1 MMGHQSRQ
9 MAMLFVDI
17 ESLIPET
24 HLLRKIERMVSFD
37 FIYDLLAPY
46 YPATGR
52 PSVDPVSMFK
62 MLLIGYLYG
71 IKSERRLVE
80 EVQLNI
86 AYRWFC
92 GFELDDAYGKWD
104 LIEFQSGLCYNH
116 SETICHSG
124 YKRHRKSRGNVSMTR
139 SEFDRKYTSQLNPQ
153 QLAAVHAVGGAV
165 LLLAVPGSGKTTV
178 LVTRLGYM
186 LCCCGISPD
195 AILTMTYTKAATRE
209 MQKRFV
215 RLFGQ
220 DCPQVPEIRTINGVS
235 SKIIDFYARTHG
247 SGSTFTVVENE
258 GELAKIVSDLYR
270 ELSGEFATQSVIK
283 ELRKGIA
290 YVKNMMLGK
299 EDLGE
304 LDTGFDQFPE
314 FYAQYNLALRQR
326 RWMDYDDQMIYA
338 KTILE
343 NYPDILAHFQD
354 AFPYI
359 CVDEAQDT
367 SKIQHAIIQ
376 LLARKTGNLFMV
388 GDEDQSIYGFRAAY
402 PDALMQFEQTY
413 PKARVLLMEENY
425 RSTPEILHLANGFIR
440 KNTDRRP
447 KTVRPTRVSGANVHL
462 ISAADRT
469 AQYAWLLDMAAHCDG
484 QTAVLYRNNDSAL
497 PLIDLMERQG
507 LPFRCRQ
514 MDDTFFT
521 HRLVA
526 DLLDIIAFANDR
538 RNTEAFLR
546 IYYKIGCGITKKAA
560 EYACEA
566 CQRSGKTVLEELLT
580 FSPLSQYARDSA
592 AGLMDLLPQLLE
604 ETAARGLK
612 RIWTELRY
620 KDYVEQQQ
628 LDGNKF
634 EILTLLAEREADL
647 NTLVARLDCLRLLV
661 SAPPDPSSEGLILST
676 VHSSKGLEYETVY
689 LLDVLDGIL
698 PAVTEPKGPE
708 EERRYQEERRL
719 FYVAMTRAKDHLYLF
734 SCLDRSSAFIRESR
748 RELPVEKTEEDDLF
762 AALREELCGKAYYHG
777 QKGRGTVRAACEG
790 RCMIAY
796 PGGETETLTVGQMY
810 DRRRV
815 LRAAPSRTAVQG
827 KPRIAIPPAGRTAP
841 QRDRSLTSEETT
853 ALMAGAVR
861 GRKVI
866 HTAFGTGTI
875 VSCQGAVMTVQF
887 PQSGEKKFVLPDA
900 VRRGLLRYDGDD
912 SV

>member
-1 MMGHQSRQ
+1 
-9 MAMLFVDI
+9 
-17 ESLIPET
+17 
-24 HLLRKIERMVSFD
+24 
-37 FIYDLLAPY
+37 
-46 YPATGR
+46 
-52 PSVDPVSMFK
+52 
-62 MLLIGYLYG
+62 
-71 IKSERRLVE
+71 
-80 EVQLNI
+80 
-86 AYRWFC
+86 
-92 GFELDDAYGKWD
+92 
-104 LIEFQSGLCYNH
+104 
-116 SETICHSG
+116 
-124 YKRHRKSRGNVSMTR
+124 MTR

-153 QLAAVHAVGGAV
+153 QLAAVHAVDGAV

-235 SKIIDFYARTHG
+235 SKIIDFYTRTHG
-247 SGSTFTVVENE
+247 SGSAFTVVENE

-314 FYAQYNLALRQR
+314 LYAQYNLALRQR
-326 RWMDYDDQMIYA
+326 HWMDYDDQMIYA

-647 NTLVARLDCLRLLV
+647 NTLVARLDYLRMLV
-661 SAPPDPSSEGLILST
+661 SAPPEPSSEGLILST

-734 SCLDRSSAFIRESR
+734 SCLDRSSSFIRELR

-777 QKGRGTVRAACEG
+777 QKGRGTVRATCEG

-815 LRAAPSRTAVQG
+815 LRSAPSRTTVQG
-827 KPRIAIPPAGRTAP
+827 KLRVAIPPAGQTVP

-900 VRRGLLRYDGDD
+900 MRRGLLRYDSDD

>member
-1 MMGHQSRQ
+1 
-9 MAMLFVDI
+9 
-17 ESLIPET
+17 
-24 HLLRKIERMVSFD
+24 
-37 FIYDLLAPY
+37 
-46 YPATGR
+46 
-52 PSVDPVSMFK
+52 
-62 MLLIGYLYG
+62 
-71 IKSERRLVE
+71 
-80 EVQLNI
+80 
-86 AYRWFC
+86 
-92 GFELDDAYGKWD
+92 
-104 LIEFQSGLCYNH
+104 
-116 SETICHSG
+116 
-124 YKRHRKSRGNVSMTR
+124 MTR

-153 QLAAVHAVGGAV
+153 QLAAVHAVDGAV

-195 AILTMTYTKAATRE
+195 AILTMTYTKAATKE

-220 DCPQVPEIRTINGVS
+220 DCPQIPEIRTINGVS
-235 SKIIDFYARTHG
+235 SKIIDFYTRTHG
-247 SGSTFTVVENE
+247 SGSAFTVVENE

-314 FYAQYNLALRQR
+314 LYVQYNLALRQR

-447 KTVRPTRVSGANVHL
+447 KTVRPTRASGANVHL

-484 QTAVLYRNNDSAL
+484 RTAVLYRNNDSAL

-538 RNTEAFLR
+538 KNTEAFLR

-647 NTLVARLDCLRLLV
+647 NTLVARLDYLRMLV
-661 SAPPDPSSEGLILST
+661 SAPPEPSSEGLILST
-676 VHSSKGLEYETVY
+676 VHSSKGLENETVY

-734 SCLDRSSAFIRESR
+734 SCLDRSSAFIRELR

-762 AALREELCGKAYYHG
+762 AALREELCGKAYYHR

-841 QRDRSLTSEETT
+841 QRDRSLTSGETT

-866 HTAFGTGTI
+866 HTTFGTGTI

>member
-1 MMGHQSRQ
+1 
-9 MAMLFVDI
+9 
-17 ESLIPET
+17 
-24 HLLRKIERMVSFD
+24 
-37 FIYDLLAPY
+37 
-46 YPATGR
+46 
-52 PSVDPVSMFK
+52 
-62 MLLIGYLYG
+62 
-71 IKSERRLVE
+71 
-80 EVQLNI
+80 
-86 AYRWFC
+86 
-92 GFELDDAYGKWD
+92 
-104 LIEFQSGLCYNH
+104 
-116 SETICHSG
+116 
-124 YKRHRKSRGNVSMTR
+124 MTR

-153 QLAAVHAVGGAV
+153 QLAAVHAVDGAV

-195 AILTMTYTKAATRE
+195 AILTMTYTKAATKE

-220 DCPQVPEIRTINGVS
+220 DCPQIPEIRTINGVS
-235 SKIIDFYARTHG
+235 SKIIDFYTRTHG
-247 SGSTFTVVENE
+247 SGSAFTVVENE

-314 FYAQYNLALRQR
+314 LYVQYNLALRQR

-447 KTVRPTRVSGANVHL
+447 KTVRPTRASGANVHL

-484 QTAVLYRNNDSAL
+484 RTAVLYRNNDSAL

-538 RNTEAFLR
+538 KNTEAFLR

-580 FSPLSQYARDSA
+580 FSPPSQYARDSA

-647 NTLVARLDCLRLLV
+647 NTLVARLDYLRMLV
-661 SAPPDPSSEGLILST
+661 SAPPEPSSEGLILST

-734 SCLDRSSAFIRESR
+734 SCLDRSSAFIRELR

-762 AALREELCGKAYYHG
+762 AALREELCGKAYYHR

-841 QRDRSLTSEETT
+841 QRDRSLTSGETT

-866 HTAFGTGTI
+866 HTTFGTGTI

>member
-1 MMGHQSRQ
+1 
-9 MAMLFVDI
+9 
-17 ESLIPET
+17 
-24 HLLRKIERMVSFD
+24 
-37 FIYDLLAPY
+37 
-46 YPATGR
+46 
-52 PSVDPVSMFK
+52 
-62 MLLIGYLYG
+62 
-71 IKSERRLVE
+71 
-80 EVQLNI
+80 
-86 AYRWFC
+86 
-92 GFELDDAYGKWD
+92 
-104 LIEFQSGLCYNH
+104 
-116 SETICHSG
+116 
-124 YKRHRKSRGNVSMTR
+124 MTR

-195 AILTMTYTKAATRE
+195 AILTMTYTKAATKE

-220 DCPQVPEIRTINGVS
+220 DCPQIPEIRTINGVS
-235 SKIIDFYARTHG
+235 SKIIDFYTRTHG
-247 SGSTFTVVENE
+247 SGSAFTVVENE

-314 FYAQYNLALRQR
+314 LYVQYNLALRQR

-343 NYPDILAHFQD
+343 NYTDILAHFQD

-447 KTVRPTRVSGANVHL
+447 KTVRPTRASGANVHL

-484 QTAVLYRNNDSAL
+484 RTAVLYRNNDSAL

-538 RNTEAFLR
+538 KNTEAFLR

-580 FSPLSQYARDSA
+580 FSPPSQYARDSA

-647 NTLVARLDCLRLLV
+647 NTLVARLDYLRMLV
-661 SAPPDPSSEGLILST
+661 SAPPEPSSEGLILST

-734 SCLDRSSAFIRESR
+734 SCLDRSSAFIRELR

-762 AALREELCGKAYYHG
+762 AALREELCGKAYYHR

-841 QRDRSLTSEETT
+841 QRDRSLTSGETT

-866 HTAFGTGTI
+866 HTTFGTGTI

>member
-1 MMGHQSRQ
+1 
-9 MAMLFVDI
+9 
-17 ESLIPET
+17 
-24 HLLRKIERMVSFD
+24 
-37 FIYDLLAPY
+37 
-46 YPATGR
+46 
-52 PSVDPVSMFK
+52 
-62 MLLIGYLYG
+62 
-71 IKSERRLVE
+71 
-80 EVQLNI
+80 
-86 AYRWFC
+86 
-92 GFELDDAYGKWD
+92 
-104 LIEFQSGLCYNH
+104 
-116 SETICHSG
+116 
-124 YKRHRKSRGNVSMTR
+124 MTR

-195 AILTMTYTKAATRE
+195 AILTMTYTKAATKE

-220 DCPQVPEIRTINGVS
+220 DCPQIPEIRTINGVS
-235 SKIIDFYARTHG
+235 SKIIDFYTRTHG

-299 EDLGE
+299 ENIVE

-314 FYAQYNLALRQR
+314 LYAQYNLALRQR

-469 AQYAWLLDMAAHCDG
+469 AQYAWLLAMAAHCDG

-507 LPFRCRQ
+507 FPYRCRQ

-647 NTLVARLDCLRLLV
+647 NTLVARLDYLRMLV
-661 SAPPDPSSEGLILST
+661 SAPPEPSSEGLILST

-708 EERRYQEERRL
+708 EQRRYQEERRL

-734 SCLDRSSAFIRESR
+734 SCLDRGSAFIRELR

-762 AALREELCGKAYYHG
+762 AALQEELCGKAYYHG
-777 QKGRGTVRAACEG
+777 QKSRGTVRAACEG

-796 PGGETETLTVGQMY
+796 PGGETETLIIGQMY

-815 LRAAPSRTAVQG
+815 LRAAPSRTAVQE
-827 KPRIAIPPAGRTAP
+827 KLRVAIPPAGQTVP

-900 VRRGLLRYDGDD
+900 MRRGLLRYDGDAP
-912 SV
+912 V

>member
-1 MMGHQSRQ
+1 
-9 MAMLFVDI
+9 
-17 ESLIPET
+17 
-24 HLLRKIERMVSFD
+24 
-37 FIYDLLAPY
+37 
-46 YPATGR
+46 
-52 PSVDPVSMFK
+52 
-62 MLLIGYLYG
+62 
-71 IKSERRLVE
+71 
-80 EVQLNI
+80 
-86 AYRWFC
+86 
-92 GFELDDAYGKWD
+92 
-104 LIEFQSGLCYNH
+104 
-116 SETICHSG
+116 
-124 YKRHRKSRGNVSMTR
+124 MTR
-139 SEFDRKYTSQLNPQ
+139 SEFDRNYTSRFNPQ
-153 QLAAVHAVGGAV
+153 QLKAVHAVDGAV

-258 GELAKIVSDLYR
+258 GELAKIVSNLYR

-283 ELRKGIA
+283 ELRKGIT

-299 EDLGE
+299 EDIGE

-314 FYAQYNLALRQR
+314 LYAQYNLALRQR

-343 NYPDILAHFQD
+343 NYPDILAYFQD

-425 RSTPEILHLANGFIR
+425 RSTPEILRLANGFIR

-469 AQYAWLLDMAAHCDG
+469 AQYAWLLAMAAHCDG

-507 LPFRCRQ
+507 FPYRCRQ

-592 AGLMDLLPQLLE
+592 VGLMDLLPQLLE

-647 NTLVARLDCLRLLV
+647 NTLVARLDYLRMLV
-661 SAPPDPSSEGLILST
+661 SAPPEPSSEGLILST

-734 SCLDRSSAFIRESR
+734 SCLDRSSAFIRELR

-762 AALREELCGKAYYHG
+762 AALREELCGKAYYHR

-796 PGGETETLTVGQMY
+796 TDGETETLTVGQMY

-827 KPRIAIPPAGRTAP
+827 KLRVAIPPAGQTVP

-866 HTAFGTGTI
+866 HTAFGTGTV

-900 VRRGLLRYDGDD
+900 MRRGLLRYDGDD

>member
-1 MMGHQSRQ
+1 
-9 MAMLFVDI
+9 
-17 ESLIPET
+17 
-24 HLLRKIERMVSFD
+24 
-37 FIYDLLAPY
+37 
-46 YPATGR
+46 
-52 PSVDPVSMFK
+52 
-62 MLLIGYLYG
+62 
-71 IKSERRLVE
+71 
-80 EVQLNI
+80 
-86 AYRWFC
+86 
-92 GFELDDAYGKWD
+92 
-104 LIEFQSGLCYNH
+104 
-116 SETICHSG
+116 
-124 YKRHRKSRGNVSMTR
+124 MTR

-186 LCCCGISPD
+186 LCCCGISPG

-220 DCPQVPEIRTINGVS
+220 DCPQIPEIRTINGVS
-235 SKIIDFYARTHG
+235 SKIIDFYTRTHG
-247 SGSTFTVVENE
+247 SGSAFTVVENE

-314 FYAQYNLALRQR
+314 LYVQYNLALRQR

-359 CVDEAQDT
+359 CVDESQDT
-367 SKIQHAIIQ
+367 SRIQHAIIR
-376 LLARKTGNLFMV
+376 LLAGKSGNIFMV

-413 PKARVLLMEENY
+413 PGVRVLLMEENY

-447 KTVRPTRVSGANVHL
+447 KTVRPTRASGANVHL

-484 QTAVLYRNNDSAL
+484 RTAVLYRNNDSAL

-507 LPFRCRQ
+507 FPYRCRQ

-538 RNTEAFLR
+538 KNTEAFLR

-647 NTLVARLDCLRLLV
+647 NTLVARLDYLRMLV
-661 SAPPDPSSEGLILST
+661 SAPPEPSSEGLILST

-734 SCLDRSSAFIRESR
+734 SCLDRSSAFIRELR

-762 AALREELCGKAYYHG
+762 AALREELCGKAYYHR

-827 KPRIAIPPAGRTAP
+827 KPRVAIPPAGRTAP
-841 QRDRSLTSEETT
+841 QRDRSLTSGETT

>member
-1 MMGHQSRQ
+1 
-9 MAMLFVDI
+9 
-17 ESLIPET
+17 
-24 HLLRKIERMVSFD
+24 
-37 FIYDLLAPY
+37 
-46 YPATGR
+46 
-52 PSVDPVSMFK
+52 
-62 MLLIGYLYG
+62 
-71 IKSERRLVE
+71 
-80 EVQLNI
+80 
-86 AYRWFC
+86 
-92 GFELDDAYGKWD
+92 
-104 LIEFQSGLCYNH
+104 
-116 SETICHSG
+116 
-124 YKRHRKSRGNVSMTR
+124 MTR

-195 AILTMTYTKAATRE
+195 AILTMTYTKAATKE

-220 DCPQVPEIRTINGVS
+220 DCPQIPEIRTINGVS
-235 SKIIDFYARTHG
+235 SKIIDFYTRTHG

-299 EDLGE
+299 ENIVE

-314 FYAQYNLALRQR
+314 LYAQYNLALRQR

-469 AQYAWLLDMAAHCDG
+469 AQYAWLLAMAAHCDG

-507 LPFRCRQ
+507 FPYRCRQ

-647 NTLVARLDCLRLLV
+647 NTLVARLDYLRMLV
-661 SAPPDPSSEGLILST
+661 SAPPEPSSEGLILST

-708 EERRYQEERRL
+708 EQRRYQEERRL

-734 SCLDRSSAFIRESR
+734 SCLDRGSAFIRELR

-762 AALREELCGKAYYHG
+762 AALQEELCGKAYYHG
-777 QKGRGTVRAACEG
+777 QKSRGTVRAACEG

-796 PGGETETLTVGQMY
+796 PGGETETLIIGQMY
-810 DRRRV
+810 DRRWV
-815 LRAAPSRTAVQG
+815 LRAAPSRTAVQE
-827 KPRIAIPPAGRTAP
+827 KLRVAIPPAGQTVP

-875 VSCQGAVMTVQF
+875 VSCQGSVMTVQF

-900 VRRGLLRYDGDD
+900 MRRGLLRYDGDAP
-912 SV
+912 V

>member
-1 MMGHQSRQ
+1 
-9 MAMLFVDI
+9 
-17 ESLIPET
+17 
-24 HLLRKIERMVSFD
+24 
-37 FIYDLLAPY
+37 
-46 YPATGR
+46 
-52 PSVDPVSMFK
+52 
-62 MLLIGYLYG
+62 
-71 IKSERRLVE
+71 
-80 EVQLNI
+80 
-86 AYRWFC
+86 
-92 GFELDDAYGKWD
+92 
-104 LIEFQSGLCYNH
+104 
-116 SETICHSG
+116 
-124 YKRHRKSRGNVSMTR
+124 MTR

-153 QLAAVHAVGGAV
+153 QLAAVHAVDGAV

-195 AILTMTYTKAATRE
+195 AILTMTYTKAATKE

-220 DCPQVPEIRTINGVS
+220 DCPQIPEIRTINGVS
-235 SKIIDFYARTHG
+235 SKIIDFYTRTHG
-247 SGSTFTVVENE
+247 SGSAFTVVENE

-314 FYAQYNLALRQR
+314 LYVQYNLALRQR

-447 KTVRPTRVSGANVHL
+447 KTVRPTRASGANVHL

-484 QTAVLYRNNDSAL
+484 RTAVLYRNNDSAL

-538 RNTEAFLR
+538 KNTEAFLR

-647 NTLVARLDCLRLLV
+647 NTLVARLDYLRMLV
-661 SAPPDPSSEGLILST
+661 SAPPEPSSEGLILST

-734 SCLDRSSAFIRESR
+734 SCLDRSSAFIRELR

-762 AALREELCGKAYYHG
+762 AALREELCGKAYYHR

-841 QRDRSLTSEETT
+841 QRDRSLTSGETT
-853 ALMAGAVR
+853 ALMAGAVL

-866 HTAFGTGTI
+866 HTTFGTGTI

>member
-1 MMGHQSRQ
+1 
-9 MAMLFVDI
+9 
-17 ESLIPET
+17 
-24 HLLRKIERMVSFD
+24 
-37 FIYDLLAPY
+37 
-46 YPATGR
+46 
-52 PSVDPVSMFK
+52 
-62 MLLIGYLYG
+62 
-71 IKSERRLVE
+71 
-80 EVQLNI
+80 
-86 AYRWFC
+86 
-92 GFELDDAYGKWD
+92 
-104 LIEFQSGLCYNH
+104 
-116 SETICHSG
+116 
-124 YKRHRKSRGNVSMTR
+124 MTR

-195 AILTMTYTKAATRE
+195 AILTMTYTKAATKE

-220 DCPQVPEIRTINGVS
+220 DCPQIPEIRTINGVS
-235 SKIIDFYARTHG
+235 SKIIDFYTRTHG
-247 SGSTFTVVENE
+247 SGSAFTVVENE

-314 FYAQYNLALRQR
+314 LYVQYNLALRQR

-484 QTAVLYRNNDSAL
+484 RTAVLYRNNDSAL
-497 PLIDLMERQG
+497 PRIDLMERQG

-538 RNTEAFLR
+538 KNTEAFLR

-566 CQRSGKTVLEELLT
+566 CQHSGKTVLEELLT

-647 NTLVARLDCLRLLV
+647 NTLVARLDYLRMLV
-661 SAPPDPSSEGLILST
+661 SAPPEPSSEGLILST

-734 SCLDRSSAFIRESR
+734 SCLDRSSAFIRELR

-762 AALREELCGKAYYHG
+762 AALREELCGKAYYHR
-777 QKGRGTVRAACEG
+777 QNGRGTVRAACEG

-841 QRDRSLTSEETT
+841 QRDRSLTSGETT

-866 HTAFGTGTI
+866 HTTFGTGTI

>member
-116 SETICHSG
+116 SEAICHSG

-153 QLAAVHAVGGAV
+153 QLAAVHAVDGAV

-195 AILTMTYTKAATRE
+195 AILTMTYTKAATKE

-220 DCPQVPEIRTINGVS
+220 DCPQIPEIRTINGVS
-235 SKIIDFYARTHG
+235 SKIIDFYTRTHG
-247 SGSTFTVVENE
+247 SGSAFTVVENE

-314 FYAQYNLALRQR
+314 LYVQYNLALRQR

-484 QTAVLYRNNDSAL
+484 RTAVLYRNNDSAL

-538 RNTEAFLR
+538 KNTEAFLR

-566 CQRSGKTVLEELLT
+566 CQYSGKTVLEELLT
-580 FSPLSQYARDSA
+580 FPQLSQYARDSA

-647 NTLVARLDCLRLLV
+647 NTLVARLDYLRMLV
-661 SAPPDPSSEGLILST
+661 SAPPEPSSEGLILST

-734 SCLDRSSAFIRESR
+734 SCLDRSSAFIRELR

-762 AALREELCGKAYYHG
+762 AALREELCGKAYYHR

-841 QRDRSLTSEETT
+841 QRDRSLTSGETT

-866 HTAFGTGTI
+866 HTTFGTGTI

>member
-1 MMGHQSRQ
+1 
-9 MAMLFVDI
+9 
-17 ESLIPET
+17 
-24 HLLRKIERMVSFD
+24 
-37 FIYDLLAPY
+37 
-46 YPATGR
+46 
-52 PSVDPVSMFK
+52 
-62 MLLIGYLYG
+62 
-71 IKSERRLVE
+71 
-80 EVQLNI
+80 
-86 AYRWFC
+86 
-92 GFELDDAYGKWD
+92 
-104 LIEFQSGLCYNH
+104 
-116 SETICHSG
+116 
-124 YKRHRKSRGNVSMTR
+124 MTR

-247 SGSTFTVVENE
+247 SGSAFTVAENE

-299 EDLGE
+299 EDIGE

-314 FYAQYNLALRQR
+314 LYAQYNLALRQR

-388 GDEDQSIYGFRAAY
+388 GDEDRSIYGFRAAY

-484 QTAVLYRNNDSAL
+484 QTAILYRNNDSAL

-566 CQRSGKTVLEELLT
+566 CQHSGKTVLEELLT

-647 NTLVARLDCLRLLV
+647 NTLVARLDCLRMLA
-661 SAPPDPSSEGLILST
+661 SAPPEPSSEGLILST

-734 SCLDRSSAFIRESR
+734 SCLDRSSAFIRELQ

-762 AALREELCGKAYYHG
+762 AALREELCGKTYYHG

-796 PGGETETLTVGQMY
+796 PGGETELLTVGQMY

-827 KPRIAIPPAGRTAP
+827 KPRVAIPPAGQTAP

-900 VRRGLLRYDGDD
+900 MRRGLLRYDGDD

>member
-1 MMGHQSRQ
+1 
-9 MAMLFVDI
+9 
-17 ESLIPET
+17 
-24 HLLRKIERMVSFD
+24 
-37 FIYDLLAPY
+37 
-46 YPATGR
+46 
-52 PSVDPVSMFK
+52 
-62 MLLIGYLYG
+62 
-71 IKSERRLVE
+71 
-80 EVQLNI
+80 
-86 AYRWFC
+86 
-92 GFELDDAYGKWD
+92 
-104 LIEFQSGLCYNH
+104 
-116 SETICHSG
+116 
-124 YKRHRKSRGNVSMTR
+124 MTR

-195 AILTMTYTKAATRE
+195 AILTMTYTKAATKE

-220 DCPQVPEIRTINGVS
+220 DCPQIPEIRTINGVS
-235 SKIIDFYARTHG
+235 SKIIDFYTRTHG
-247 SGSTFTVVENE
+247 SGSAFTVVENE

-314 FYAQYNLALRQR
+314 LYVQYNLALRQR

-447 KTVRPTRVSGANVHL
+447 KTVRPTRASGANVHL

-484 QTAVLYRNNDSAL
+484 RTAVLYRNNDSAL

-538 RNTEAFLR
+538 KNTEAFLR

-580 FSPLSQYARDSA
+580 FSPPSQYARDSA

-647 NTLVARLDCLRLLV
+647 NTLVARLDYLRMLV
-661 SAPPDPSSEGLILST
+661 SAPPEPSSEGLILST

-734 SCLDRSSAFIRESR
+734 SCLDRSSAFIRELR

-762 AALREELCGKAYYHG
+762 AALREELCGKAYYHR

-841 QRDRSLTSEETT
+841 QRDRSLTSGETT

-866 HTAFGTGTI
+866 HTTFGTGTI

>member
-1 MMGHQSRQ
+1 
-9 MAMLFVDI
+9 
-17 ESLIPET
+17 
-24 HLLRKIERMVSFD
+24 
-37 FIYDLLAPY
+37 
-46 YPATGR
+46 
-52 PSVDPVSMFK
+52 
-62 MLLIGYLYG
+62 
-71 IKSERRLVE
+71 
-80 EVQLNI
+80 
-86 AYRWFC
+86 
-92 GFELDDAYGKWD
+92 
-104 LIEFQSGLCYNH
+104 
-116 SETICHSG
+116 
-124 YKRHRKSRGNVSMTR
+124 MTR

-195 AILTMTYTKAATRE
+195 AILTMTYTKAATKE

-220 DCPQVPEIRTINGVS
+220 DCPQIPEIRTINGVS
-235 SKIIDFYARTHG
+235 SKIIDFYTRTHG
-247 SGSTFTVVENE
+247 SGSAFTVVENE

-314 FYAQYNLALRQR
+314 LYVQYNLALRQR

-447 KTVRPTRVSGANVHL
+447 KTVRPTRASGANVHL

-484 QTAVLYRNNDSAL
+484 RTAVLYRNNDSAL

-538 RNTEAFLR
+538 KNTEAFLR

-580 FSPLSQYARDSA
+580 FSPPSQYARDSA

-647 NTLVARLDCLRLLV
+647 NTLVARLDYLRMLV
-661 SAPPDPSSEGLILST
+661 SAPPEPSSEGLILST
-676 VHSSKGLEYETVY
+676 VHSSKGLEYETVS

-734 SCLDRSSAFIRESR
+734 SCLDRSSAFIRELR

-762 AALREELCGKAYYHG
+762 AALREELCGKAYYHR

-841 QRDRSLTSEETT
+841 QRDRSLTSGETT

-866 HTAFGTGTI
+866 HTTFGTGTI

>member
-1 MMGHQSRQ
+1 
-9 MAMLFVDI
+9 
-17 ESLIPET
+17 
-24 HLLRKIERMVSFD
+24 
-37 FIYDLLAPY
+37 
-46 YPATGR
+46 
-52 PSVDPVSMFK
+52 
-62 MLLIGYLYG
+62 
-71 IKSERRLVE
+71 
-80 EVQLNI
+80 
-86 AYRWFC
+86 
-92 GFELDDAYGKWD
+92 
-104 LIEFQSGLCYNH
+104 
-116 SETICHSG
+116 
-124 YKRHRKSRGNVSMTR
+124 MTR

-195 AILTMTYTKAATRE
+195 AILTMTYTKAATKE

-220 DCPQVPEIRTINGVS
+220 DCPQIPEIRTINGVS
-235 SKIIDFYARTHG
+235 SKIIDFYTRTHG
-247 SGSTFTVVENE
+247 SGSAFTVVENE

-314 FYAQYNLALRQR
+314 LYVQYNLALRQR

-447 KTVRPTRVSGANVHL
+447 KTVRPTRASGANVHL

-484 QTAVLYRNNDSAL
+484 RTAVLYRNNDSAL

-538 RNTEAFLR
+538 KNTEAFLR

-647 NTLVARLDCLRLLV
+647 NTLVARLDYLRMLV
-661 SAPPDPSSEGLILST
+661 SAPREPSSEGLILST

-734 SCLDRSSAFIRESR
+734 SCLDRSSAFIRELR

-762 AALREELCGKAYYHG
+762 AALREELCGKAYYHR

-841 QRDRSLTSEETT
+841 QRDRSLTSGETT

-866 HTAFGTGTI
+866 HTTFGTGTI

>member
-1 MMGHQSRQ
+1 
-9 MAMLFVDI
+9 
-17 ESLIPET
+17 
-24 HLLRKIERMVSFD
+24 
-37 FIYDLLAPY
+37 
-46 YPATGR
+46 
-52 PSVDPVSMFK
+52 
-62 MLLIGYLYG
+62 
-71 IKSERRLVE
+71 
-80 EVQLNI
+80 
-86 AYRWFC
+86 
-92 GFELDDAYGKWD
+92 
-104 LIEFQSGLCYNH
+104 
-116 SETICHSG
+116 
-124 YKRHRKSRGNVSMTR
+124 MTR

-195 AILTMTYTKAATRE
+195 AILTMTYTKAAIRE

-304 LDTGFDQFPE
+304 LDTGFDQFPDL
-314 FYAQYNLALRQR
+314 YAQYNLALRQR

-469 AQYAWLLDMAAHCDG
+469 AQYAWLLAMAAHCDG

-507 LPFRCRQ
+507 FPYRCRQ

-521 HRLVA
+521 HRIVA

-538 RNTEAFLR
+538 KNTEAFLS

-647 NTLVARLDCLRLLV
+647 NTLVARLDCLRMLV
-661 SAPPDPSSEGLILST
+661 SAPPEPSSEGLILST

-698 PAVTEPKGPE
+698 PVVTEPKGPE
-708 EERRYQEERRL
+708 EQRRYQEERRL

-734 SCLDRSSAFIRESR
+734 SCLDRSSAFIRELR

-777 QKGRGTVRAACEG
+777 QKGRGTVRATCEG

-796 PGGETETLTVGQMY
+796 TDGETETLTVGQMY

-815 LRAAPSRTAVQG
+815 LRAAPSRTTVQG
-827 KPRIAIPPAGRTAP
+827 KLRIAIPPAGQTAP

-866 HTAFGTGTI
+866 HTAFGTGTV

-900 VRRGLLRYDGDD
+900 MRRGLLRYDGDD

>member
-1 MMGHQSRQ
+1 
-9 MAMLFVDI
+9 
-17 ESLIPET
+17 
-24 HLLRKIERMVSFD
+24 
-37 FIYDLLAPY
+37 
-46 YPATGR
+46 
-52 PSVDPVSMFK
+52 
-62 MLLIGYLYG
+62 
-71 IKSERRLVE
+71 
-80 EVQLNI
+80 
-86 AYRWFC
+86 
-92 GFELDDAYGKWD
+92 
-104 LIEFQSGLCYNH
+104 
-116 SETICHSG
+116 
-124 YKRHRKSRGNVSMTR
+124 MTR

-314 FYAQYNLALRQR
+314 LYAQYNLALRQR

-507 LPFRCRQ
+507 LLYRCRQ

-521 HRLVA
+521 HRIVT

-538 RNTEAFLR
+538 RNTEVFLR

-628 LDGNKF
+628 LDTNKF

-647 NTLVARLDCLRLLV
+647 NTLVARLDYLRLLV
-661 SAPPDPSSEGLILST
+661 AAPPDPSSEGLILST
-676 VHSSKGLEYETVY
+676 VHYSKGLEYETVY

-734 SCLDRSSAFIRESR
+734 SCLDRSSAFIRELR

-777 QKGRGTVRAACEG
+777 Q
-790 RCMIAY
+790 
-796 PGGETETLTVGQMY
+796 
-810 DRRRV
+810 
-815 LRAAPSRTAVQG
+815 
-827 KPRIAIPPAGRTAP
+827 
-841 QRDRSLTSEETT
+841 
-853 ALMAGAVR
+853 MAG
-861 GRKVI
+861 GHKKVI
-866 HTAFGTGTI
+866 LLFAGTAWLWSCRFLFHQFVHRDKTHKVIRDADALSALPAALVRCFDVDALDKLPQGVGGHFLQILVFVYPLDELLQIFNLSFLYFDFLLQGLDFRFKLHLLVLIGLAHQRKPFIRELSGHIILIDTDEQPVKFPKTAFCLRQTLL
-875 VSCQGAVMTVQF
+875 VSPDSFFAGQPESMLHHCPEMRFMPGYIGDNRFHVHPDQF
-887 PQSGEKKFVLPDA
+887 FQYNRPDEM
-900 VRRGLLRYDGDD
+900 G
-912 SV
+912 

>member
-1 MMGHQSRQ
+1 
-9 MAMLFVDI
+9 
-17 ESLIPET
+17 
-24 HLLRKIERMVSFD
+24 
-37 FIYDLLAPY
+37 
-46 YPATGR
+46 
-52 PSVDPVSMFK
+52 
-62 MLLIGYLYG
+62 
-71 IKSERRLVE
+71 
-80 EVQLNI
+80 
-86 AYRWFC
+86 
-92 GFELDDAYGKWD
+92 
-104 LIEFQSGLCYNH
+104 
-116 SETICHSG
+116 
-124 YKRHRKSRGNVSMTR
+124 MTR

-153 QLAAVHAVGGAV
+153 QLAAVHAVDGAV

-195 AILTMTYTKAATRE
+195 AILTMTYTKAATKE

-220 DCPQVPEIRTINGVS
+220 DCPQIPEIRTINGVS
-235 SKIIDFYARTHG
+235 SKIIDFYTRTHG
-247 SGSTFTVVENE
+247 SGSAFTVVENE

-314 FYAQYNLALRQR
+314 LYVQYNLALRQR

-447 KTVRPTRVSGANVHL
+447 KTVRPTRASGANVHL

-484 QTAVLYRNNDSAL
+484 RTAVLYRNNDSAL

-538 RNTEAFLR
+538 KNTEAFLR

-647 NTLVARLDCLRLLV
+647 NTLVARLDYLRMLV
-661 SAPPDPSSEGLILST
+661 SAPPEPSSEGLILST

-734 SCLDRSSAFIRESR
+734 SCLDRSSAFIRELR

-762 AALREELCGKAYYHG
+762 AALREELCGKAYYHR

-841 QRDRSLTSEETT
+841 QRDRSLTSGQTT

-866 HTAFGTGTI
+866 HTTFGTGTI

>member
-1 MMGHQSRQ
+1 
-9 MAMLFVDI
+9 
-17 ESLIPET
+17 
-24 HLLRKIERMVSFD
+24 
-37 FIYDLLAPY
+37 
-46 YPATGR
+46 
-52 PSVDPVSMFK
+52 
-62 MLLIGYLYG
+62 
-71 IKSERRLVE
+71 
-80 EVQLNI
+80 
-86 AYRWFC
+86 
-92 GFELDDAYGKWD
+92 
-104 LIEFQSGLCYNH
+104 
-116 SETICHSG
+116 
-124 YKRHRKSRGNVSMTR
+124 MTR

-195 AILTMTYTKAATRE
+195 AILTMTYTKAATKE

-220 DCPQVPEIRTINGVS
+220 DCPQIPEIRTINGVS
-235 SKIIDFYARTHG
+235 SKIIDFYTRTHG
-247 SGSTFTVVENE
+247 SGSAFTVVENE

-314 FYAQYNLALRQR
+314 LYVQYNLALRQR

-447 KTVRPTRVSGANVHL
+447 KTVRPTRASGANVHL

-484 QTAVLYRNNDSAL
+484 RTAVLYRNNDSAL

-538 RNTEAFLR
+538 KNTEAFLR

-580 FSPLSQYARDSA
+580 FSPPSQYARDSA

-647 NTLVARLDCLRLLV
+647 NSLVARLDYLRMLV
-661 SAPPDPSSEGLILST
+661 SAPPEPSSEGLILST

-734 SCLDRSSAFIRESR
+734 SCLDRSSAFIRELR

-762 AALREELCGKAYYHG
+762 AALREELCGKAYYHR

-841 QRDRSLTSEETT
+841 QRDRSLTSGETT

-866 HTAFGTGTI
+866 HTTFGTGTI

>member
-1 MMGHQSRQ
+1 
-9 MAMLFVDI
+9 
-17 ESLIPET
+17 
-24 HLLRKIERMVSFD
+24 
-37 FIYDLLAPY
+37 
-46 YPATGR
+46 
-52 PSVDPVSMFK
+52 
-62 MLLIGYLYG
+62 
-71 IKSERRLVE
+71 
-80 EVQLNI
+80 
-86 AYRWFC
+86 
-92 GFELDDAYGKWD
+92 
-104 LIEFQSGLCYNH
+104 
-116 SETICHSG
+116 
-124 YKRHRKSRGNVSMTR
+124 MTR

-153 QLAAVHAVGGAV
+153 QLAAVHAVDGAV

-195 AILTMTYTKAATRE
+195 AILTMTYTKAATKE

-220 DCPQVPEIRTINGVS
+220 DCPQIPEIRTINGVS
-235 SKIIDFYARTHG
+235 SKIIDFYTRTHG
-247 SGSTFTVVENE
+247 SGSAFTVVENE

-314 FYAQYNLALRQR
+314 LYAQYNLALRQR

-447 KTVRPTRVSGANVHL
+447 KTVRPTRASGANVHL

-484 QTAVLYRNNDSAL
+484 RTAVLYRNNDSAL

-538 RNTEAFLR
+538 KNTEAFLR

-647 NTLVARLDCLRLLV
+647 NTLVARLDYLRMLV
-661 SAPPDPSSEGLILST
+661 SAPPEPSSEGLILST

-734 SCLDRSSAFIRESR
+734 SCLDRSSAFIRELR

-762 AALREELCGKAYYHG
+762 AALREELCGKAYYHR

-841 QRDRSLTSEETT
+841 QRDRSLTSGETT

-866 HTAFGTGTI
+866 HTTFGTGTI

>member
-1 MMGHQSRQ
+1 
-9 MAMLFVDI
+9 
-17 ESLIPET
+17 
-24 HLLRKIERMVSFD
+24 
-37 FIYDLLAPY
+37 
-46 YPATGR
+46 
-52 PSVDPVSMFK
+52 
-62 MLLIGYLYG
+62 
-71 IKSERRLVE
+71 
-80 EVQLNI
+80 
-86 AYRWFC
+86 
-92 GFELDDAYGKWD
+92 
-104 LIEFQSGLCYNH
+104 
-116 SETICHSG
+116 
-124 YKRHRKSRGNVSMTR
+124 MTR

-153 QLAAVHAVGGAV
+153 QLAAVHAVDGAV

-186 LCCCGISPD
+186 FCCCGISSD
-195 AILTMTYTKAATRE
+195 AILTMTYTKAATKE

-215 RLFGQ
+215 HLFGQ

-235 SKIIDFYARTHG
+235 SKIIDFYTRTHG
-247 SGSTFTVVENE
+247 SGSAFTVVENE
-258 GELAKIVSDLYR
+258 SELAKIVSDLYR
-270 ELSGEFATQSVIK
+270 ELSGEFTTQSVIK

-299 EDLGE
+299 ENLGE

-314 FYAQYNLALRQR
+314 LYVQYNLALRQR

-402 PDALMQFEQTY
+402 PDALMRFEQTY

-469 AQYAWLLDMAAHCDG
+469 AQYAWLLNMAAHCDG

-507 LPFRCRQ
+507 FPYRCRQ

-566 CQRSGKTVLEELLT
+566 CQHSGKTVLEELLT

-592 AGLMDLLPQLLE
+592 AGLMDLLPQILE

-647 NTLVARLDCLRLLV
+647 NTLVARLDYLRMLV
-661 SAPPDPSSEGLILST
+661 SVPPAPLSEGMILST

-734 SCLDRSSAFIRESR
+734 SCLDRSSAFIRELQ

-777 QKGRGTVRAACEG
+777 QKGRGTIRAACEG

-796 PGGETETLTVGQMY
+796 SGGETETLTVGQMY

-827 KPRIAIPPAGRTAP
+827 RLRVAIPPAGQTVP
-841 QRDRSLTSEETT
+841 QRDRSLTPEETT

-900 VRRGLLRYDGDD
+900 MRRGLLRYDSDD

>member
-1 MMGHQSRQ
+1 
-9 MAMLFVDI
+9 
-17 ESLIPET
+17 
-24 HLLRKIERMVSFD
+24 
-37 FIYDLLAPY
+37 
-46 YPATGR
+46 
-52 PSVDPVSMFK
+52 
-62 MLLIGYLYG
+62 
-71 IKSERRLVE
+71 
-80 EVQLNI
+80 
-86 AYRWFC
+86 
-92 GFELDDAYGKWD
+92 
-104 LIEFQSGLCYNH
+104 
-116 SETICHSG
+116 
-124 YKRHRKSRGNVSMTR
+124 MTR

-153 QLAAVHAVGGAV
+153 QLAAVHAVDGAV

-195 AILTMTYTKAATRE
+195 AILTMTYTKAATKE

-220 DCPQVPEIRTINGVS
+220 DCPQIPEIRTINGVS
-235 SKIIDFYARTHG
+235 SKIIDFYTRTHG
-247 SGSTFTVVENE
+247 SGSAFTVVENE

-314 FYAQYNLALRQR
+314 LYVQYNLALRQR

-447 KTVRPTRVSGANVHL
+447 KTVRPTRASGANVHL

-484 QTAVLYRNNDSAL
+484 RTAVLYRNNDSAL

-538 RNTEAFLR
+538 KNTEAFLR

-634 EILTLLAEREADL
+634 EILPLLAEREADL
-647 NTLVARLDCLRLLV
+647 NTLVARLDYLRMLV
-661 SAPPDPSSEGLILST
+661 SAPPEPSSEGLILST

-734 SCLDRSSAFIRESR
+734 SCLDRSSAFIRELR

-762 AALREELCGKAYYHG
+762 AALREELCGKAYYHR

-841 QRDRSLTSEETT
+841 QRDRSLTSGETT

-866 HTAFGTGTI
+866 HTTFGTGTI

>member
-1 MMGHQSRQ
+1 
-9 MAMLFVDI
+9 
-17 ESLIPET
+17 
-24 HLLRKIERMVSFD
+24 
-37 FIYDLLAPY
+37 
-46 YPATGR
+46 
-52 PSVDPVSMFK
+52 
-62 MLLIGYLYG
+62 
-71 IKSERRLVE
+71 
-80 EVQLNI
+80 
-86 AYRWFC
+86 
-92 GFELDDAYGKWD
+92 
-104 LIEFQSGLCYNH
+104 
-116 SETICHSG
+116 
-124 YKRHRKSRGNVSMTR
+124 MTR

-153 QLAAVHAVGGAV
+153 QLAAVHAVDGAV

-195 AILTMTYTKAATRE
+195 AILTMTYTKAATKE

-247 SGSTFTVVENE
+247 SGSAFTVVENE

-314 FYAQYNLALRQR
+314 LYAQYNLVLRQR

-343 NYPDILAHFQD
+343 NYPDILAHFQN

-440 KNTDRRP
+440 KNADRRP

-469 AQYAWLLDMAAHCDG
+469 AQYAWLLDMAAHCDE

-521 HRLVA
+521 HRIVA
-526 DLLDIIAFANDR
+526 DLLDIITFANDR

-628 LDGNKF
+628 LDTNKF

-647 NTLVARLDCLRLLV
+647 NTLVARLDYLRMLV
-661 SAPPDPSSEGLILST
+661 SAPPEPSSEGLILST

-734 SCLDRSSAFIRESR
+734 SCLDRSSSFIRELR

-762 AALREELCGKAYYHG
+762 AALREELCGKVYYHG

-796 PGGETETLTVGQMY
+796 PDGETETLTVGQMY

-815 LRAAPSRTAVQG
+815 LRAAPSRTTVQG
-827 KPRIAIPPAGRTAP
+827 KLRIAIPPAGRTAP

-900 VRRGLLRYDGDD
+900 MRRGLLRYDGDD

>member
-1 MMGHQSRQ
+1 
-9 MAMLFVDI
+9 
-17 ESLIPET
+17 
-24 HLLRKIERMVSFD
+24 
-37 FIYDLLAPY
+37 
-46 YPATGR
+46 
-52 PSVDPVSMFK
+52 
-62 MLLIGYLYG
+62 
-71 IKSERRLVE
+71 
-80 EVQLNI
+80 
-86 AYRWFC
+86 
-92 GFELDDAYGKWD
+92 
-104 LIEFQSGLCYNH
+104 
-116 SETICHSG
+116 
-124 YKRHRKSRGNVSMTR
+124 MTR

-153 QLAAVHAVGGAV
+153 QLAAVHAVDGAV

-195 AILTMTYTKAATRE
+195 AILTMTYTKAATKE

-220 DCPQVPEIRTINGVS
+220 DCPQIPEIRTINGVS
-235 SKIIDFYARTHG
+235 SKIIDFYTRTHG
-247 SGSTFTVVENE
+247 SGSAFTVVENE

-314 FYAQYNLALRQR
+314 LYVQYNLALRQR

-497 PLIDLMERQG
+497 PLIDLLDRG
-507 LPFRCRQ
+507 GIPYRCRR
-514 MDDTFFT
+514 MDDAFFT
-521 HRLVA
+521 HRIVA
-526 DLLDIIAFANDR
+526 DIRDIIALAHDQ
-538 RNTEAFLR
+538 TDAETFLR
-546 IYYKIGCGITKKAA
+546 IYYKVGGGISKKAA
-560 EYACEA
+560 EYACQKSRA
-566 CQRSGKTVLEELLT
+566 TGGSILRELLG
-580 FSPLSQYARDSA
+580 FPQLSQYGRDSA
-592 AGLMDLLPQLLE
+592 AALLTMLPMLLQD
-604 ETAARGLK
+604 TAAQGLS
-612 RIWTELRY
+612 RIWDGLRY
-620 KDYVEQQQ
+620 RDYAERQK
-628 LDGNKF
+628 LDGGKY
-634 EILTLLAEREADL
+634 EILCLLARQETGLEGLCR
-647 NTLVARLDCLRLLV
+647 RLDELQALV
-661 SAPPDPSSEGLILST
+661 SAPSLPCGGGLILST
-676 VHSSKGLEYETVY
+676 VHSSKGLEYDTVY

-698 PAVTEPKGPE
+698 PAVTEPKDAGQQDQ
-708 EERRYQEERRL
+708 YQEERRL
-719 FYVAMTRAKDHLYLF
+719 FYVAVTRARNRLYLF
-734 SCLDRSSAFIRESR
+734 ACRNRESAFADELR
-748 RELPVEKTEEDDLF
+748 RELPREYIGPEDVFASLNTEP
-762 AALREELCGKAYYHG
+762 CGKHYRHAEKGGGVIRACCRGQCMVAY
-777 QKGRGTVRAACEG
+777 AS
-790 RCMIAY
+790 
-796 PGGETETLTVGQMY
+796 GETEFLTLGQMVGRRAVAWRAP
-810 DRRRV
+810 DRPAPAALPREQAALPPSGVRPGQRAVHRV
-815 LRAAPSRTAVQG
+815 FGPGTVLSFRDPIVEIRF
-827 KPRIAIPPAGRTAP
+827 PAKG
-841 QRDRSLTSEETT
+841 D
-853 ALMAGAVR
+853 
-861 GRKVI
+861 
-866 HTAFGTGTI
+866 
-875 VSCQGAVMTVQF
+875 
-887 PQSGEKKFVLPDA
+887 KKFVLSDS
-900 VRRGLLRYDGDD
+900 VQRGLLRLEE
-912 SV
+912 

>member
-1 MMGHQSRQ
+1 
-9 MAMLFVDI
+9 
-17 ESLIPET
+17 
-24 HLLRKIERMVSFD
+24 
-37 FIYDLLAPY
+37 
-46 YPATGR
+46 
-52 PSVDPVSMFK
+52 
-62 MLLIGYLYG
+62 
-71 IKSERRLVE
+71 
-80 EVQLNI
+80 
-86 AYRWFC
+86 
-92 GFELDDAYGKWD
+92 
-104 LIEFQSGLCYNH
+104 
-116 SETICHSG
+116 
-124 YKRHRKSRGNVSMTR
+124 MTR

-235 SKIIDFYARTHG
+235 SKIIDFYTRTHG
-247 SGSTFTVVENE
+247 SGSAFTVVENE

-314 FYAQYNLALRQR
+314 LYAQYNLALRQR

-425 RSTPEILHLANGFIR
+425 RSTPEILRLANGFIR

-647 NTLVARLDCLRLLV
+647 NTLVARLDCLRMLV
-661 SAPPDPSSEGLILST
+661 SAPPEPSSEGLILST

-708 EERRYQEERRL
+708 EKRRYQEERRL

-734 SCLDRSSAFIRESR
+734 SCLDRDSAFIRELR
-748 RELPVEKTEEDDLF
+748 WELPVEKTEEDDLF
-762 AALREELCGKAYYHG
+762 AALGEELCGKAYYHG
-777 QKGRGTVRAACEG
+777 QKGRGIVRAACEG

-796 PGGETETLTVGQMY
+796 PGGDTETLTIGQMY

-815 LRAAPSRTAVQG
+815 LRAVPSRPAVRG
-827 KPRIAIPPAGRTAP
+827 KPRAAIPPAGQTAP
-841 QRDRSLTSEETT
+841 QRDRSLTPEETT

-900 VRRGLLRYDGDD
+900 MRRGLLRYDSDD

>member
-1 MMGHQSRQ
+1 
-9 MAMLFVDI
+9 
-17 ESLIPET
+17 
-24 HLLRKIERMVSFD
+24 
-37 FIYDLLAPY
+37 
-46 YPATGR
+46 
-52 PSVDPVSMFK
+52 
-62 MLLIGYLYG
+62 
-71 IKSERRLVE
+71 
-80 EVQLNI
+80 
-86 AYRWFC
+86 
-92 GFELDDAYGKWD
+92 
-104 LIEFQSGLCYNH
+104 
-116 SETICHSG
+116 
-124 YKRHRKSRGNVSMTR
+124 MTR

-195 AILTMTYTKAATRE
+195 AILTMTYTKAATKE

-220 DCPQVPEIRTINGVS
+220 DCPQIPEIRTINGVS
-235 SKIIDFYARTHG
+235 SKIIDFYTRTHG
-247 SGSTFTVVENE
+247 SGSAFTVVENE

-314 FYAQYNLALRQR
+314 LYVQYNLALRQR

-447 KTVRPTRVSGANVHL
+447 KTVRPTRASGANVHL

-538 RNTEAFLR
+538 KNTEAFLR

-604 ETAARGLK
+604 ETAARGLE

-647 NTLVARLDCLRLLV
+647 NTLVARLDYLRMLV
-661 SAPPDPSSEGLILST
+661 SAPPEPSSEGLILST

-734 SCLDRSSAFIRESR
+734 SCLDRSSAFIRELR

-762 AALREELCGKAYYHG
+762 AALREELCGKAYYHR

-841 QRDRSLTSEETT
+841 QRDRSLTSGETT

-866 HTAFGTGTI
+866 HTTFGTGTI

>member
-1 MMGHQSRQ
+1 
-9 MAMLFVDI
+9 
-17 ESLIPET
+17 
-24 HLLRKIERMVSFD
+24 
-37 FIYDLLAPY
+37 
-46 YPATGR
+46 
-52 PSVDPVSMFK
+52 
-62 MLLIGYLYG
+62 
-71 IKSERRLVE
+71 
-80 EVQLNI
+80 
-86 AYRWFC
+86 
-92 GFELDDAYGKWD
+92 
-104 LIEFQSGLCYNH
+104 
-116 SETICHSG
+116 
-124 YKRHRKSRGNVSMTR
+124 MTR
-139 SEFDRKYTSQLNPQ
+139 SEFGRKYTSQLNPQ
-153 QLAAVHAVGGAV
+153 QLAAVHAVDGAV

-186 LCCCGISPD
+186 LCCRGISPD

-314 FYAQYNLALRQR
+314 LYAQYNLALRQR

-604 ETAARGLK
+604 ETAARSLK

-628 LDGNKF
+628 LDTNKF

-647 NTLVARLDCLRLLV
+647 NTLVARLDYLRMLA

-734 SCLDRSSAFIRESR
+734 SCLDRGSAFIRELR

-777 QKGRGTVRAACEG
+777 QKGRGTLSAPCEG

-796 PGGETETLTVGQMY
+796 PGGETETLTIGQMY

-827 KPRIAIPPAGRTAP
+827 KLRVAIPPAGQTVP

-900 VRRGLLRYDGDD
+900 MRRGLLRYDSDD

>member
-1 MMGHQSRQ
+1 M
-9 MAMLFVDI
+9 
-17 ESLIPET
+17 
-24 HLLRKIERMVSFD
+24 
-37 FIYDLLAPY
+37 
-46 YPATGR
+46 
-52 PSVDPVSMFK
+52 
-62 MLLIGYLYG
+62 
-71 IKSERRLVE
+71 VE

-220 DCPQVPEIRTINGVS
+220 DCPQIPEIRTINGVS
-235 SKIIDFYARTHG
+235 SKIIDFYTRTHG
-247 SGSTFTVVENE
+247 SGSAFTVVENE

-314 FYAQYNLALRQR
+314 LYVQYNLALRQR

-447 KTVRPTRVSGANVHL
+447 KTVRPTRASGANVHL

-484 QTAVLYRNNDSAL
+484 RTAVLYRNNDSAL

-538 RNTEAFLR
+538 KNTEAFLR

-580 FSPLSQYARDSA
+580 FSPPSQYARDSA

-647 NTLVARLDCLRLLV
+647 NTLVARLDYLRMLV
-661 SAPPDPSSEGLILST
+661 SAPPEPSSEGLILST

-734 SCLDRSSAFIRESR
+734 SCLDRSSAFIRELR

-762 AALREELCGKAYYHG
+762 AALREELCGKAYYHR

-841 QRDRSLTSEETT
+841 QRDRSLTAGGTT
-853 ALMAGAVR
+853 ALRAGAVR

-866 HTAFGTGTI
+866 HTTFGTGTI

>member
-1 MMGHQSRQ
+1 
-9 MAMLFVDI
+9 
-17 ESLIPET
+17 
-24 HLLRKIERMVSFD
+24 
-37 FIYDLLAPY
+37 
-46 YPATGR
+46 
-52 PSVDPVSMFK
+52 
-62 MLLIGYLYG
+62 
-71 IKSERRLVE
+71 
-80 EVQLNI
+80 
-86 AYRWFC
+86 
-92 GFELDDAYGKWD
+92 
-104 LIEFQSGLCYNH
+104 
-116 SETICHSG
+116 
-124 YKRHRKSRGNVSMTR
+124 MTR

-195 AILTMTYTKAATRE
+195 AILTMTYTKAATKE

-220 DCPQVPEIRTINGVS
+220 DCPQIPEIRTINGVS
-235 SKIIDFYARTHG
+235 SKIIDFYTRTHG
-247 SGSTFTVVENE
+247 SGSAFTVVENE

-314 FYAQYNLALRQR
+314 LYVQYNLALRQR

-447 KTVRPTRVSGANVHL
+447 KTVRPTRASGANVHL

-484 QTAVLYRNNDSAL
+484 RTAVLYRNNDSAL

-538 RNTEAFLR
+538 KNTEAFLR

-647 NTLVARLDCLRLLV
+647 NTLVARLDYLRMLV
-661 SAPPDPSSEGLILST
+661 SAPPEPSSEGLILST

-734 SCLDRSSAFIRESR
+734 SCLDRSSAFIRELR

-762 AALREELCGKAYYHG
+762 AALREELCGKAYYHR

-815 LRAAPSRTAVQG
+815 LRAAPSRPAVQG

-841 QRDRSLTSEETT
+841 QRDRSLTSGETT

-866 HTAFGTGTI
+866 HTTFGTGTI